1 MNIRTVNMVFP
12 GGLSSHSM
20 AAMLLALKGSDKAI
34 SVGWRWCVTGRN
46 GVMVVY
52 PFTYCVSID
61 ATVDKLAHDLMAG
74 SWDHSLDECHG
85 TSHLDVAV
93 SYGIQ

>member
-1 MNIRTVNMVFP
+1 MNIRTVSMVFP

-20 AAMLLALKGSDKAI
+20 AAMLLALKGSDKVI
-34 SVGWRWCVTGRN
+34 SVGWRWCGTKRN
-46 GVMVVY
+46 GVMVAS
-52 PFTYCVSID
+52 PFAYCVSID

-85 TSHLDVAV
+85 TSNLYVAV
-93 SYGIQ
+93 SYDI